1 MDEQQRRTAREP
13 RIAILDLRVRRPV
26 GWLSTKGLYLWSRFS
41 HREEFRSWGEL
52 WEIMG
57 ELQHPSPNEESE
69 AAAILRTPR
78 THKGHLERE

>member
-1 MDEQQRRTAREP
+1 MGHTGDEQQRQREP

-52 WEIMG
+52 WEIME
-57 ELQHPSPNEESE
+57 ELQHPSPDEESE
-69 AAAILRTPR
+69 ATVICA
-78 THKGHLERE
+78 KGVHQEPEQ